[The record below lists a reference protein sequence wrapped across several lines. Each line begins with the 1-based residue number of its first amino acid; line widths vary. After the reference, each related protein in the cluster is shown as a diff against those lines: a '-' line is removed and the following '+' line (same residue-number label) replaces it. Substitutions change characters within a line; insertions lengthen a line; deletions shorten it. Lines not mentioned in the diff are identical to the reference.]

1 MNVFGRIALVL
12 SIFALSR
19 CTPPPPA
26 EPPDTREADEAAIR
40 AAVKEW
46 SAAAEA
52 KDAEKF
58 VSFYT
63 DDGTLMREGAPNA
76 SGRQALLEGFAG
88 MMQDPNFAL
97 SFQTD
102 DVVVARSG
110 DLAYETGSY
119 SLTMSGPD
127 GSPAPTNG
135 HYVVV
140 WRKTSDGSWKGAV
153 DAPVSDPPAAQ

>member
-1 MNVFGRIALVL
+1 MSVFGRIAVVVSVL
-12 SIFALSR
+12 ALFR

-52 KDAEKF
+52 KDANKF

-63 DDGTLMREGAPNA
+63 DDGTLMLEGAPDA
-76 SGRQALLEGFAG
+76 SGHQALLEGASG

-97 SFQTD
+97 SFRTD

-119 SLTMSGPD
+119 TLTMSGAD
-127 GSPAPTNG
+127 GSPAPSNG

-140 WRKTSDGSWKGAV
+140 WKKTGDGSWKAAV
-153 DAPVSDPPAAQ
+153 DAPISDPPAAQ